1 MRSIKEWWS
10 KNIWNIKRNPDGDN
24 FDYENANNYE
34 EEESPLLGEE
44 GDRSRK
50 KKIPLKQ
57 KIRTRFHYYIP
68 IFSWIPK
75 YNPKKQLIGDI
86 VAGLGV
92 GAMLIPQCLAYASL
106 AKLPPIYGLYTSWVC
121 VI

>member
-10 KNIWNIKRNPDGDN
+10 KNILRIKSNPDEDN
-24 FDYENANNYE
+24 FDYENPNNYE
-34 EEESPLLGEE
+34 VEEESPLLNEE
-44 GDRSRK
+44 DSYNK
-50 KKIPLKQ
+50 KVHIPLKQ

-68 IFSWIPK
+68 IFSWLPK
-75 YNPKKQLIGDI
+75 YNPKKQIVGDI

-106 AKLPPIYGLYTSWVC
+106 AKLSPIYGLYTSWV
-121 VI
+121 